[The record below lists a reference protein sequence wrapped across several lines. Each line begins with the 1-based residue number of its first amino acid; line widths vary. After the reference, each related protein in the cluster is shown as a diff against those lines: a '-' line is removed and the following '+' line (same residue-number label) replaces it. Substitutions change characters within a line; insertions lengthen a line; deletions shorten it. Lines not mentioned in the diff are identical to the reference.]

1 MIILDNEDNE
11 SVDTWG
17 GGVEKL
23 TLWFSILG
31 GDVQKVHFA
40 PERPSKVYELLW
52 TFFSAECYN

>member
-40 PERPSKVYELLW
+40 PETIKGLW
-52 TFFSAECYN
+52 IIVNSFSAECYD